1 MDGASSSRSN
11 NNNNDMM
18 VICTLKLFA
27 VREKD
32 QKLIGVVNFPIDYK
46 SGKNTLK
53 DHKVIQFQ
61 KCIDPKANITISARL
76 LDIANF
82 ESDLPEPMTKVSI
95 V

>member
-11 NNNNDMM
+11 NNDMV

-46 SGKNTLK
+46 SGKTSLK
-53 DHKVIQFQ
+53 DHKVI
-61 KCIDPKANITISARL
+61 
-76 LDIANF
+76 
-82 ESDLPEPMTKVSI
+82 
-95 V
+95 